1 VKTIDAGTISN
12 IGELLDLAK
21 DGTVLLTTS
30 EGREFILTEVGEL
43 DEDDFDAEIEAISR
57 NREFMAFLEER
68 SRETKRI
75 PLAEVKKR
83 LGLD

>member
-1 VKTIDAGTISN
+1 MKTIDSATVSSIA
-12 IGELLDLAK
+12 ELLDIAR
-21 DGTVLLTTS
+21 DEAILLTTP
-30 EGREFILTEVGEL
+30 EGREFILTEVDDG
-43 DEDDFDAEIEAISR
+43 DDFDAEIEALSR

>member
-1 VKTIDAGTISN
+1 MKTIDSAAVSSIA
-12 IGELLDLAK
+12 ELLDIAR
-21 DGTVLLTTS
+21 DETVLLTTP
-30 EGREFILTEVGEL
+30 EGREFILTEVDDG
-43 DEDDFDAEIEAISR
+43 DDFDAEVEALSR

>member
-1 VKTIDAGTISN
+1 MFEI
-12 IGELLDLAK
+12 E
-21 DGTVLLTTS
+21 
-30 EGREFILTEVGEL
+30 LTEKNG
-43 DEDDFDAEIEAISR
+43 DDFDAEVEALSR

-83 LGLD
+83 LGLE

>member
-1 VKTIDAGTISN
+1 MKTIDAGTISN

>member
-1 VKTIDAGTISN
+1 MKTIALTAGSDLI
-12 IGELLDLAK
+12 ELLDIAR
-21 DGTVLLTTS
+21 DEVVLLTTP
-30 EGREFILTEVGEL
+30 EGREFLLTEVGEHS
-43 DEDDFDAEIEAISR
+43 EDDFDAEVEALSR

-75 PLAEVKKR
+75 SLAEAKKR